1 MVKSA
6 LGSEVGETIYI
17 KDSTIALSLCS
28 SESIKLRLF
37 VYNRVMT
44 ILRLLEWTAGSKDK
58 VLYHID
64 GSLNLA
70 DLLTKEHEIGVKTVS
85 RGSE

>member
-6 LGSEVGETIYI
+6 LGSEVGETI
-17 KDSTIALSLCS
+17 ALSWCS

-44 ILRLLEWTAGSKDK
+44 IQAGSKDK